1 MSLYCIRSE
10 LSEILSDSRDVS
22 SVEVLMNYHQSLKSE
37 VEARSR
43 STLECIEMGKTLLA
57 VRNPAAEEVR
67 DYLVIDKSAHCCRR
81 KHNASGQTEII
92 LQELKRENQKKL
104 FRK

>member
-1 MSLYCIRSE
+1 MLCGSR
-10 LSEILSDSRDVS
+10 RDVS

-57 VRNPAAEEVR
+57 ARNPAAEEVR
-67 DYLVIDKSAHCCRR
+67 SGDLIR
-81 KHNASGQTEII
+81 K
-92 LQELKRENQKKL
+92 LKQ
-104 FRK
+104 

>member
-1 MSLYCIRSE
+1 MFGQLRQVNPSLENWTEFWSLYDFRISKLLNLLC
-10 LSEILSDSRDVS
+10 DFRDVS

-67 DYLVIDKSAHCCRR
+67 DY
-81 KHNASGQTEII
+81 
-92 LQELKRENQKKL
+92 
-104 FRK
+104 